1 MFRRGAN
8 RSVTSLLA
16 DRIKK
21 LAAAPAPRA
30 TSLERARVGAFD
42 REPTFAFGAVESSCG
57 VREGVVVRDINTSG
71 ARIDFT
77 RALELPSRV
86 LLVAPGI
93 GLRRWAEVV
102 WRDSRSAGL
111 KFEARR

>member
-1 MFRRGAN
+1 MFRQGPN
-8 RSVTSLLA
+8 RSVASVLA
-16 DRIKK
+16 DRIKRLTTAQASK
-21 LAAAPAPRA
+21 AAARPRLGE
-30 TSLERARVGAFD
+30 SD
-42 REPTFAFGAVESSCG
+42 RQPTFAFGAVESSCG
-57 VREGVVVRDINTSG
+57 VREGVVVRDVNTSG

-111 KFEARR
+111 RFEARR

>member
-1 MFRRGAN
+1 MFRRDPN
-8 RSVTSLLA
+8 RPVTSLLA
-16 DRIKK
+16 DRIRR
-21 LAAAPAPRA
+21 LATAPASNA
-30 TSLERARVGAFD
+30 TSAGRPRVGASD
-42 REPTFAFGAVESSCG
+42 REPAFAFGTVETACG
-57 VREGVVVRDINTSG
+57 VREGVVVRDVNTSG

-111 KFEARR
+111 KFEARQ